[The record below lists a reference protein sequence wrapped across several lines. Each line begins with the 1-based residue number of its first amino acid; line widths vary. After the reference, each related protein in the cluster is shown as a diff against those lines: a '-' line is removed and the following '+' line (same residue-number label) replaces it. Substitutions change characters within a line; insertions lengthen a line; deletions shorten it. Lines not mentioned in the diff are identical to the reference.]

1 MRATKRPGYLETV
14 NERVVVF
21 DGAFGTY
28 VQDQSL
34 TADDFGGQH
43 LEGCNELLAITRPD
57 LIAKMHEDFL
67 TVGVDALETA
77 TFGSFSTVLAEYG
90 IADRAHEI
98 TLAAARIAREV
109 ANSFESDGRPRYVA
123 GSVGPGTKLPSLGHI
138 SFVDLRDTYEEHAR
152 ALIEGGVDLLL
163 IETCMDLLQIKSAMQ
178 AGRRA
183 MKALGREV
191 PIQVQVTMETT
202 GRMLVGTEI
211 GAALT
216 ALLAMKP
223 DVIGINCAT

>member
-1 MRATKRPGYLETV
+1 MQAGTRPGYLHTV

-57 LIAKMHEDFL
+57 LIASMHEEFL
-67 TVGVDALETA
+67 RVGVDALETA
-77 TFGSFSTVLAEYG
+77 TFGSFGTVLAEYG
-90 IADRAHEI
+90 IADRAYEI

-123 GSVGPGTKLPSLGHI
+123 GSVGPGTKLPSDR
-138 SFVDLRDTYEEHAR
+138 VD
-152 ALIEGGVDLLL
+152 
-163 IETCMDLLQIKSAMQ
+163 
-178 AGRRA
+178 
-183 MKALGREV
+183 
-191 PIQVQVTMETT
+191 
-202 GRMLVGTEI
+202 
-211 GAALT
+211 
-216 ALLAMKP
+216 
-223 DVIGINCAT
+223 N